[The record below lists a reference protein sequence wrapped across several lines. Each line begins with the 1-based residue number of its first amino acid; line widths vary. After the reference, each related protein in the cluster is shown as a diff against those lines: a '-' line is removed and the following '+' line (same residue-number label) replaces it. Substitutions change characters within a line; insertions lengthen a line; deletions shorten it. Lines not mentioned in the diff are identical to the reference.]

1 MKRFTER
8 IINEHGSF
16 VMGLCKTC
24 PIVDDRDCDLQCL
37 KAALTLL
44 ADYEDTGLTP
54 EEIEKLKCKTDITL
68 TNGKRADYVHY
79 DYDTIEVATEN
90 ERTR

>member
-8 IINEHGSF
+8 VIDEHGTF
-16 VMGLCKTC
+16 ILGLCKTC
-24 PIVDDRDCDLQCL
+24 PIIDDRGCNRECL

-54 EEIEKLKCKTDITL
+54 EEIEKLKDKINTT
-68 TNGKRADYVHY
+68 
-79 DYDTIEVATEN
+79 ATKGA
-90 ERTR
+90 